1 MSENP
6 PIFSFSEFDD
16 LSKTPKTP
24 VTAKNEVSSAMLV
37 EKEESK
43 MDSDDSEVKP
53 MDIDEEEVEA
63 EIDIPPSPP
72 GECDPEIQVIFY

>member
-1 MSENP
+1 
-6 PIFSFSEFDD
+6 
-16 LSKTPKTP
+16 
-24 VTAKNEVSSAMLV
+24 
-37 EKEESK
+37 
-43 MDSDDSEVKP
+43 